1 MYKVCPEKIENILI
15 NSRFVTQI
23 FLYGESLKSTL
34 VAIVVPDCAF
44 IRSITIPKLNSI
56 DLNDICSLNKAPMR
70 KVILDDLQRIGKRA
84 GLKSFELPKN
94 VYIQAEPFT
103 IEQGLLTP
111 TLKSKVRF

>member
-1 MYKVCPEKIENILI
+1 
-15 NSRFVTQI
+15 
-23 FLYGESLKSTL
+23 
-34 VAIVVPDCAF
+34 
-44 IRSITIPKLNSI
+44 
-56 DLNDICSLNKAPMR
+56 MR